1 MRGIGVKVVLWMDKA
16 NINPIMKTK
25 CLLLFTVFT
34 LLCGTYAQSQITL
47 TPADL
52 PAFDQ
57 ALESAQDTLL
67 PAGIDLGTASA
78 QAQSWDFTGLHGDE
92 MVTNTVVMPGQTPN
106 ADQFPTATFAFAGD
120 DDSYSYVELGDDALL
135 ALGGSSPLPDGSVP
149 ILTFDPPQQLLTV
162 PATYGSTFSAP
173 FRFDITVDGSAFNV
187 DSVRVTS
194 NGTITGEIDAFGEIT
209 VPLGAFPALRQRV
222 ETISTDSVFV
232 QIFGSLVLIE
242 TTQDTTVSYEWWGQ
256 DGVGS
261 ICDIEVA
268 TDGTPISATYLTGF
282 EPALIA
288 PVASFTAE
296 EQQPGQFQFS
306 DASNYDPTSWSWDFG
321 DGTSSD
327 EQNPQHTYS
336 APGVYTVCLTVSNA
350 LGEDEACQEFTV
362 VLVPQAD
369 FAIEMLSDSSFQ
381 FNDLSANS
389 PTGWEWD
396 FGDGTTSDE
405 QNPQHSY
412 SAPGIYTV
420 CLTAS
425 NAQGADEACQE
436 VTVVFAPQAAF
447 AIEMLSDSSFQFNDL
462 SANTPTSWE
471 WDFGDNNSSDEQN
484 PMHTYAASGDYT
496 VCLTVANSAG
506 SDTSCNAVEVV
517 IVSVEHL
524 EADPMRL
531 AVFPSPA
538 HDMAKL
544 HFEAAGNF
552 SREAEVRGYNVL
564 GQPMLIQRFSQ
575 LPQDYSFR
583 VADWQPGLYYV
594 AVRIGGKRFVQSFS
608 VH

>member
-1 MRGIGVKVVLWMDKA
+1 
-16 NINPIMKTK
+16 MKTK
-25 CLLLFTVFT
+25 CLLLFTLFS
-34 LLCGTYAQSQITL
+34 LLCGAYAQSQITL

-57 ALESAQDTLL
+57 ALESTQDTTL

-78 QAQSWDFTGLHGDE
+78 QAQSWDFTGLQGDE
-92 MVTNTVVMPGQTPN
+92 TITNTVVMPSQTPN
-106 ADQFPTATFAFAGD
+106 AEQFPTATFAFAGD
-120 DDSYSYVELGDDALL
+120 DGSYRFVELGDEALL
-135 ALGGSSPLPDGSVP
+135 ALGGSAPFPDGSVP
-149 ILTFDPPQQLLTV
+149 TLAFDPPQQLLTV

-173 FRFDITVDGSAFNV
+173 FRFDVTVDGSAFNV
-187 DSVRVTS
+187 DSVRVLS

-242 TTQDTTVSYEWWGQ
+242 ATQDTTVSYEWWGQ

-268 TDGTPISATYLTGF
+268 TDGTPVSATYLNGF
-282 EPALIA
+282 APALVA

-321 DGTSSD
+321 DGSSSD

-336 APGVYTVCLTVSNA
+336 V
-350 LGEDEACQEFTV
+350 
-362 VLVPQAD
+362 
-369 FAIEMLSDSSFQ
+369 
-381 FNDLSANS
+381 
-389 PTGWEWD
+389 
-396 FGDGTTSDE
+396 
-405 QNPQHSY
+405 
-412 SAPGIYTV
+412 PGIYTV

-425 NAQGADEACQE
+425 NTQGADEACQE
-436 VTVVFAPQAAF
+436 ITVVFAPQAGF

-471 WDFGDNNSSDEQN
+471 WDFGDGSSSDEQN

-496 VCLTVANSAG
+496 VCLTAANSAG

-517 IVSVEHL
+517 IVSAERL
-524 EADPMRL
+524 EVHPMRL

-538 HDMAKL
+538 RDIANL
-544 HFEAAGNF
+544 HFEAGNF
-552 SREAEVRGYNVL
+552 SREAEVRVYNVL

-583 VADWQPGLYYV
+583 VAGWQPGLYYV
-594 AVRIGGKRFVQSFS
+594 AVRIGGKRFVQPFS